1 MVDKKIAFTCLLV
14 LLILFITV
22 IVYLYNQWKHLPSL
36 SSPMIETVQRKPKS
50 KSQRF
55 ITKKQ
60 GCEPPQGRKLPQGC
74 EPPQG
79 RKLPQGCEPPQP
91 LNNHSVCPA
100 TAKPPSAPETKV
112 DIQAEPRVVPEPNFN
127 CSPLTTFAP
136 RVERE
141 YVLYVDSACRDF
153 SIFPTP
159 EEYYFKFPVPLYNVT
174 SVDVIQALLPRGQ
187 YDINVNNNTFYIEE
201 PPLDPAPVVI
211 PLGDYADEVLLA
223 AAITVAL
230 AAAPLANTYVCTANL
245 FKLVFTKTGGFA
257 PSYKILLTKEYDP
270 YGLVRQVLGFP
281 PGEFENDPVTLQ
293 IRAPFRT
300 VLNAIEYV
308 DIVAPEITKNYYG
321 SPMLARI
328 PVLGG
333 LNGVTEYDPQTIGTR
348 TFWPIQRLTG
358 LTLQF
363 FAGPTCP
370 INKLLYNFNGLEN
383 SLTLRITC
391 QEYKNIFI
399 DDFCIEQMV

>member
-1 MVDKKIAFTCLLV
+1 MVDKKVAVCVTLV
-14 LLILFITV
+14 LLIMFTAV
-22 IVYLYNQWKHLPSL
+22 IVYLYNQWKHLPSF
-36 SSPMIETVQRKPKS
+36 SSLDTKPPTAVRTLKNPKS
-50 KSQRF
+50 VL
-55 ITKKQ
+55 KKRESKCPVPLSPLSNHQ
-60 GCEPPQGRKLPQGC
+60 VCSVSSKPPASGVPPQQQQGQQ
-74 EPPQG
+74 QG
-79 RKLPQGCEPPQP
+79 QQQEQDV
-91 LNNHSVCPA
+91 N
-100 TAKPPSAPETKV
+100 
-112 DIQAEPRVVPEPNFN
+112 IQAQPRVVPEPNFN

-187 YDINVNNNTFYIEE
+187 YDINVNNNTFYIQE
-201 PPLDPAPVVI
+201 PPLDPNPVVI

-230 AAAPLANTYVCTANL
+230 AAAPLANTYTCTANL

-281 PGEFENDPVTLQ
+281 PGEFENNPVTLQ

>member
-1 MVDKKIAFTCLLV
+1 MVDKKVAVCVMLV
-14 LLILFITV
+14 LLIMFTAV
-22 IVYLYNQWKHLPSL
+22 IVYLYNQWKHLPSFSSLDTKPPTAVRTLKNPKLVLKKRESRCPVPLNPL
-36 SSPMIETVQRKPKS
+36 SNTQVCSVSSKPPAS
-50 KSQRF
+50 
-55 ITKKQ
+55 
-60 GCEPPQGRKLPQGC
+60 GVPPPQQQAQEQGQQ
-74 EPPQG
+74 EV
-79 RKLPQGCEPPQP
+79 
-91 LNNHSVCPA
+91 N
-100 TAKPPSAPETKV
+100 
-112 DIQAEPRVVPEPNFN
+112 IQAQPRVVPEPNFN

-141 YVLYVDSACRDF
+141 YVIYVDSACRDF

-159 EEYYFKFPVPLYNVT
+159 QEYYFKFPVPLYNVT
-174 SVDVIQALLPRGQ
+174 SVDIIQALLPRGQ
-187 YDINVNNNTFYIEE
+187 YDINTNNRIFYMQE
-201 PPLDPAPVVI
+201 PPNDPVPVVI
-211 PLGDYADEVLLA
+211 PLGDYADETALA
-223 AAITVAL
+223 TAITTAM
-230 AAAPLANTYVCTANL
+230 AASLLMNTYTCVAFL
-245 FKLVFTKTGGFA
+245 YRLSWFKTGGPMPDFQ
-257 PSYKILLTKEYDP
+257 ILLTQEYDP

-281 PGEFENDPVTLQ
+281 PGIFPVDP
-293 IRAPFRT
+293 ISNEINAPFRT
-300 VLNAIEYV
+300 VLNSIEYV
-308 DIVAPEITKNYYG
+308 DIVAPEISKNYYG

-348 TFWPIQRLTG
+348 TFWPVQRLTG